1 MYDEVWWCDCLWKEV
16 SEMDKDEKALED
28 AAEFMNRKETKQE
41 QEAFLQQVLFG
52 M

>member
-1 MYDEVWWCDCLWKEV
+1 MISIKEV
-16 SEMDKDEKALED
+16 IEMTKEATAAEKAMDDVVEFMDK
-28 AAEFMNRKETKQE
+28 KETKQE